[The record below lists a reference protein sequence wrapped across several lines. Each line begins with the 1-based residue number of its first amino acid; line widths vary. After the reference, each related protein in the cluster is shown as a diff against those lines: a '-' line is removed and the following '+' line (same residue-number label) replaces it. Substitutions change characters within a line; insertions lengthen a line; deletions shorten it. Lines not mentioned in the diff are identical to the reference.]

1 MSQSAFTCITC
12 HVAFVNADSQRH
24 HYKSD
29 WHRYNLKRKV
39 VGLPPV
45 TVDDFQQ
52 RAATQQAIVCEST
65 IQFVYIVFPNINYL
79 FSQTFVLSGKKQ
91 SIREEYCWGF
101 L

>member
-12 HVAFVNADSQRH
+12 HVAFINADIQRH

-45 TVDDFQQ
+45 TVDDFQK
-52 RAATQQAIVCEST
+52 RAAEQKALVCISKRCFFYWEGGH
-65 IQFVYIVFPNINYL
+65 ICF
-79 FSQTFVLSGKKQ
+79 
-91 SIREEYCWGF
+91 
-101 L
+101 